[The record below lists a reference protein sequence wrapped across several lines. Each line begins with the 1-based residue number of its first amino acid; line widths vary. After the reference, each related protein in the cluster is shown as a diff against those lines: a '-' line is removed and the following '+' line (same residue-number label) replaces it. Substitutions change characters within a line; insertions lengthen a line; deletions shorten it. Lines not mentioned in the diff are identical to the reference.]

1 MFKRTSRTL
10 SIEKTTSKSN
20 EVTLELEFDPHKK
33 MSENR
38 VNQFYRERCSGTKI
52 CANCNLQATDQI
64 GNSWV
69 MECFCG
75 CNATAKLCSTC
86 LKEHSKL
93 FPLRICF
100 SVM

>member
-1 MFKRTSRTL
+1 
-10 SIEKTTSKSN
+10 
-20 EVTLELEFDPHKK
+20 

-38 VNQFYRERCSGTKI
+38 VNRFYRERWSEKM

-100 SVM
+100 CVIKK